1 MRKMN
6 DNFIVLLCLLI
17 LVVVGGLFVRQSL
30 NENTDDKIS
39 NERSQ
44 KDKRSLGYNQGKI
57 TKEFNNIDLHTV
69 VYKKNWV

>member
-6 DNFIVLLCLLI
+6 ENFIVLLCLLI

-57 TKEFNNIDLHTV
+57 AKELNNIDLHTV